1 MESTWTRRFWRPFVT
16 FCLGTKEIS
25 HVIPMNSVFYPV
37 GVVAI
42 LRRLANVIST
52 LSISNQYLLHTRAQP
67 DENQSPS
74 HSTSASN
81 IDSEPSNQLDSQR
94 SSLVQPHSPPPP
106 IPRKVEDVDIIHQL
120 LRNPTLYDPIRKPR
134 YPIVLCHGTMP
145 LHIRTPF
152 VKPHLIKVYTGSMY
166 AVHLLFPP

>member
-1 MESTWTRRFWRPFVT
+1 
-16 FCLGTKEIS
+16 
-25 HVIPMNSVFYPV
+25 MNSVFYPV
-37 GVVAI
+37 EVVAI

-74 HSTSASN
+74 N
-81 IDSEPSNQLDSQR
+81 IDSEPSNLFDGQR
-94 SSLVQPHSPPPP
+94 SSLVQPHSTPPS

-134 YPIVLCHGTMP
+134 YPIVLCHGTMS
-145 LHIRTPF
+145 LHIRIPF